1 MCHDISLIVDE
12 IACHYMAL
20 PEDCIQELIT
30 QCKILVFDKEEEII
44 KTGQYSDKAYY
55 IAAGSARAFYI
66 KENGKE
72 VTEWFAFNG
81 EFICSVNSF
90 FQNTP
95 STFSISSVEPVVLL
109 EISRTTANYLSDKY
123 RAFERLEKKV
133 ITHTLIKL
141 QQRISALQFED
152 ARHKYENLINTQ
164 SGILRRIP
172 LSYIASYLGITLE
185 TLSRIRNPKNFI

>member
-44 KTGQYSDKAYY
+44 KTGQYSDKTYY
-55 IAAGSARAFYI
+55 VAAGSARAFYI

-152 ARHKYENLINTQ
+152 ARHKYENLKNTQ
-164 SGILRRIP
+164 SGILSRIP

-185 TLSRIRNPKNFI
+185 TLSRIRNPKNII

>member
-44 KTGQYSDKAYY
+44 KTGQYSDKTYY
-55 IAAGSARAFYI
+55 VAAGSARAFYI

-152 ARHKYENLINTQ
+152 ARHKYENLKNTQ

-185 TLSRIRNPKNFI
+185 TLSRIRNPKNII

>member
-20 PEDCIQELIT
+20 PENCIQELIT
-30 QCKILVFDKEEEII
+30 QCKILVFDKEKEII
-44 KTGQYSDKAYY
+44 KTGQYSDKTYY
-55 IAAGSARAFYI
+55 VAAGSARAFYI

-164 SGILRRIP
+164 PGILRRIP

>member
-55 IAAGSARAFYI
+55 VAAGSARAFYI

>member
-1 MCHDISLIVDE
+1 
-12 IACHYMAL
+12 MAL
-20 PEDCIQELIT
+20 PENCIQELIT
-30 QCKILVFDKEEEII
+30 QCKILVFDKEKEII
-44 KTGQYSDKAYY
+44 KTGQYSDKTYY
-55 IAAGSARAFYI
+55 VAAGSARAFYI

-164 SGILRRIP
+164 PGILRRIP